1 MAPGRLERA
10 AKQGAKL
17 VVLYGPQA
25 KIIWDRGGKQAA
37 FAAARQAAALNAR
50 RKALNHASGVVDGSV
65 LKIAPEG
72 TAVYVVF
79 TGEVPVAAY
88 PAQEKPLADLLAHA
102 DLDKRFR
109 PPEQK
114 PSGHRALPRRRDRG

>member
-1 MAPGRLERA
+1 MAAGRIAKA
-10 AKQGAKL
+10 AAQGAKL
-17 VVLYGPQA
+17 VALYGPQA
-25 KIIWDRGGKQAA
+25 KIVWDKGGKQAT
-37 FAAARQAAALNAR
+37 FAAARQAAALYAR

-72 TAVYVVF
+72 TAVFVVF
-79 TGEVPVAAY
+79 AGQVPVAAY
-88 PAQEKPLADLLAHA
+88 PEQEKPLADLLEHA

-114 PSGHRALPRRRDRG
+114 PSGHRSLPHRRDRG